1 MATQPVDAQLRKT
14 GIGVV
19 GDVPWGTHFF
29 MFYETKQDL
38 LDTLVPYFKAGLETG
53 ELCLW
58 LVSEPLTEEEARTA
72 LRKNVPQFE
81 RYLAD
86 SSIEFVGG
94 QRFYV
99 SGDNLDLQRAIQTW
113 AEKTEAALSRGY
125 AGLRVSAS
133 TAWLER
139 KDWNAFSD
147 YESAVNHSIRN
158 WRMTAL
164 CTYPLAGSTAGEI
177 LDVTRTHHF
186 AVARRNKAWEVV
198 ETSELKQ
205 AKSEIK
211 RLHDELERRVIERT
225 QQLTAANEALTKEIA
240 ERERAEKEL
249 R

>member
-58 LVSEPLTEEEARTA
+58 LVSEPLTEEEARNA
-72 LRKNVPQFE
+72 LRQAVPEFG
-81 RYLAD
+81 RYVAD
-86 SSIEFVGG
+86 RSIEILGG
-94 QRFYV
+94 RRFYV
-99 SGDNLDLQRAIQTW
+99 SGDNLDLQRAIRTW
-113 AEKTEAALSRGY
+113 AEKTASALTRGY

-147 YESAVNHSIRN
+147 YESELNNSIRN
-158 WRMTAL
+158 WRMTDL
-164 CTYPLAGSTAGEI
+164 CQWLWEEFQVSIARQTLSRELRTLGYRKLTA
-177 LDVTRTHHF
+177 RPRHHAQAEGAIEHF
-186 AVARRNKAWEVV
+186 KKAFPPSW
-198 ETSELKQ
+198 Q
-205 AKSEIK
+205 KS
-211 RLHDELERRVIERT
+211 HGRRVSSLAR
-225 QQLTAANEALTKEIA
+225 
-240 ERERAEKEL
+240 
-249 R
+249 